1 MRNGLMTQDE
11 IVLFNLIDA
20 YASRFRYGVS
30 KIETDAGGTF
40 HRVELT
46 NPERDGLKRIIVFA
60 ESMRE
65 TVDSRKLSDAIILN
79 LDSELRDDNG
89 GATGR

>member
-11 IVLFNLIDA
+11 IVLFNLIDT
-20 YASRFRYGVS
+20 YASRFGYGVS
-30 KIETDAGGTF
+30 KIEVDAGGTF

-46 NPERDGLKRIIVFA
+46 NPERDGFKRIMVFA
-60 ESMRE
+60 ESLRE
-65 TVDSRKLSDAIILN
+65 TVDSRKLSAAIILN

-89 GATGR
+89 GAIGR